1 MKSIMKMFAEQDKG
15 VVFYE
20 TVINLK
26 WQKHTFIEC
35 VPLPWEQYDD
45 IPQYFKV
52 GPFYTLVLQVLSSLE
67 GIDSGL

>member
-52 GPFYTLVLQVLSSLE
+52 GSFYTLVLQVLSSLE